1 VSKNQ
6 RMASSRTDVPA
17 DADARTQVH
26 VHSHRVRFRECDP
39 MGVVYHTHCIDW
51 FEEARTEALR
61 SMGASY
67 LELGMDMPVVDL
79 AVSYRRAI
87 RYDEL
92 VDIRVTWSLNRTSTR
107 IRFDYEVVRQGHDG
121 VCITA
126 HVVLCFMDRDRG
138 RPVSAP
144 PRLVALI
151 AGPDA

>member
-1 VSKNQ
+1 
-6 RMASSRTDVPA
+6 
-17 DADARTQVH
+17 
-26 VHSHRVRFRECDP
+26 

-67 LELGMDMPVVDL
+67 LELHESGMDMPVVDL

-87 RYDEL
+87 RYDDL
-92 VDIRVTWSLNRTSTR
+92 VDIHVTWSLNRTATR
-107 IRFDYEVVRQGHDG
+107 IRFDYEVLRQGQEG

-126 HVVLCFMDRDRG
+126 HVVLCFMDRSRG

-144 PRLVALI
+144 PELVALVS
-151 AGPDA
+151 GPDA